1 MQRCCP
7 KKGELRYFEYPT
19 PAKKRNTSLKYQ
31 QLSREERY
39 TITVLL
45 KRHFSLSE
53 IARMMGRNKSTI
65 SRELSRNRRST
76 GAGYY
81 AASVADDYATAR
93 RKRSRRGS
101 QFTKEQWDIVL
112 HLLRFQFSPEQISN
126 TLKRFNLFSI
136 SHETIYLY
144 LLYDKLK
151 GGSLY
156 KNLRIVPKRRRKRYN
171 SYDSRGRLAG
181 KRHIS
186 TRPNYIDDR
195 SELGH
200 WEGDTVVGRDKKHCI
215 VTLVERKSGFVII
228 KKIPART
235 ADNVNTVCIQAIKE
249 HGKMFKSITFDNGTE
264 FHGYQKLEEEYLITC
279 YFATPYH
286 SWERG
291 TNENTN
297 GLIRQYIPKG
307 SCMKHI
313 TQKHCNR
320 IAQILNN
327 RPRKRHC
334 YKTPAEVYYGKDSS
348 LHLMFELKNLLILFI
363 LPHKYFSK
371 NFLIRYINTNYSY
384 F

>member
-1 MQRCCP
+1 M
-7 KKGELRYFEYPT
+7 
-19 PAKKRNTSLKYQ
+19 KYQ
-31 QLSREERY
+31 QFSREERY

-45 KRHFSLSE
+45 KSHHSLSE

-65 SRELSRNRRST
+65 SRELSRNRRPT
-76 GAGYY
+76 NYY
-81 AASVADDYATAR
+81 DASVADDYTKAR
-93 RKRSRRGS
+93 RKHCRRGS
-101 QFTKEQWDIVL
+101 QFSEKQWRIVL
-112 HLLRFQFSPEQISN
+112 HLLNKQYSPEQISN

-144 LLYDKLK
+144 ILYDKYK

-156 KNLRIVPKRRRKRYN
+156 KNLRFASKKRRKRYN

-186 TRPNYIDDR
+186 TRPDFINDR

-200 WEGDTVVGRDKKHCI
+200 WEGDTVIGRDKKHCI

-228 KKIPART
+228 KKIPSRS
-235 ADNVNTVCIQAIKE
+235 VNEVNKVCIKAIKE
-249 HGKMFKSITFDNGTE
+249 HGRMFKSITFDNGTE
-264 FHGYQKLEEEYLITC
+264 FHGYQEIEKRVPVTC

-307 SCMKHI
+307 SCMKNI
-313 TQKHCNR
+313 TQKECDQ
-320 IAQILNN
+320 IAHILNN

-334 YKTPAEVYYGKDSS
+334 FKTPAEVYYNKDSS
-348 LHLMFELKNLLILFI
+348 LHLMLELK
-363 LPHKYFSK
+363 
-371 NFLIRYINTNYSY
+371 FLHFTI
-384 F
+384 